1 MGIINGMTR
10 AASALRYWERRQE
23 IVANNLANA
32 DTDGFRAQRT
42 FARALGDAVPVAQ
55 TAMDTRAGSL
65 QQTGNPLDVALGGD
79 GFLVVDTA
87 QGERFT
93 RNGSFRLDDSN
104 RLVDQSGNAV
114 LGEGG
119 PITLPQ
125 DPGTVTIDGA
135 GAVMVDGK
143 QVAKLR
149 VETVP
154 PGTEMAHEGG
164 TFLVPDASRTP
175 LADSARSVRQ
185 GYLEESNV
193 NPLTSMVDMIDIQR
207 SYVAVQ
213 RTMVTLDSIRQTI
226 SNDLGKP
233 V

>member
-32 DTDGFRAQRT
+32 DTNGFRAQRT
-42 FARALGDAVPVAQ
+42 FALALGDAVPVAQ
-55 TAMDTRAGSL
+55 TAMDTRAGAL
-65 QQTGNPLDVALGGD
+65 KQTGNPLDVALGGD
-79 GFLVVDTA
+79 GYFVVSTP

-93 RNGSFRLDDSN
+93 RSGSFRLDPSN
-104 RLVDQSGNAV
+104 RLVDQDGNAV
-114 LGEGG
+114 LGESG
-119 PITLPQ
+119 PITLP
-125 DPGTVTIDGA
+125 PGTVSIDGA
-135 GAVMVDGK
+135 GGVKVDGK
-143 QVAKLR
+143 QIGKLR

-154 PGTEMAHEGG
+154 PGTEMAHEAG
-164 TFLVPDASRTP
+164 TLLVPGASRTA
-175 LADSARSVRQ
+175 LDDGARSVRQ
-185 GYLEESNV
+185 GFLEESNV

-213 RTMVTLDSIRQTI
+213 RTMVTLDGIRQTI

>member
-32 DTDGFRAQRT
+32 DTNGFRAQRT

-55 TAMDTRAGSL
+55 TAMDTQAGSL
-65 QQTGNPLDVALGGD
+65 KQTGNPLDVALGGD
-79 GFLVVDTA
+79 GYFVVSTP

-93 RNGSFRLDDSN
+93 RNGSFRLDPSH
-104 RLVDQSGNAV
+104 RLVDQDGNAV

-119 PITLPQ
+119 PLTLP
-125 DPGTVTIDGA
+125 PGTVSVDGA
-135 GAVMVDGK
+135 GGVKVDGK
-143 QVAKLR
+143 QIGKLR

-154 PGTEMAHEGG
+154 PGTQMAHEAG
-164 TFLVPDASRTP
+164 TLLVPDASRTA
-175 LADSARSVRQ
+175 LDDSARSVRQ
-185 GYLEESNV
+185 GFLEESNV

-213 RTMVTLDSIRQTI
+213 RTMVTLDGIRQTI

>member
-32 DTDGFRAQRT
+32 DTNGFRAQRT
-42 FARALGDAVPVAQ
+42 FASALGDAVPVAQ
-55 TAMDTRAGSL
+55 TAMDARAGSL
-65 QQTGNPLDVALGGD
+65 KQTGNPLDVALGGD
-79 GFLVVDTA
+79 GYFVVNTA
-87 QGERFT
+87 QGERLT
-93 RNGSFRLDDSN
+93 RSGSFRLDESN
-104 RLVDQSGNAV
+104 RLVDQDGNAV

-125 DPGTVTIDGA
+125 GTVSIDGA
-135 GAVMVDGK
+135 GGVKVDGK
-143 QVAKLR
+143 QVGKLR

-154 PGTEMAHEGG
+154 QGTQLQHEGG
-164 TFLVPDASRTP
+164 TRFLPDPSRTA
-175 LADSARSVRQ
+175 LADTARSLRQ

-213 RTMVTLDSIRQTI
+213 RTMVTLDGIRQTI

>member
-1 MGIINGMTR
+1 
-10 AASALRYWERRQE
+10 
-23 IVANNLANA
+23 
-32 DTDGFRAQRT
+32 
-42 FARALGDAVPVAQ
+42 
-55 TAMDTRAGSL
+55 
-65 QQTGNPLDVALGGD
+65 
-79 GFLVVDTA
+79 
-87 QGERFT
+87 
-93 RNGSFRLDDSN
+93 
-104 RLVDQSGNAV
+104 
-114 LGEGG
+114 G

-213 RTMVTLDSIRQTI
+213 RTMVTL
-226 SNDLGKP
+226 
-233 V
+233 

>member
-10 AASALRYWERRQE
+10 AANALRYWERRQE
-23 IVANNLANA
+23 VVANNLANA
-32 DTDGFRAQRT
+32 DTNGFRAQRT

-55 TAMDTRAGSL
+55 TAMDTQAGSL
-65 QQTGNPLDVALGGD
+65 KQTGNPLDVALGGD
-79 GFLVVDTA
+79 GYFVVNTP

-93 RNGSFRLDDSN
+93 RSGSFRLDPSN
-104 RLVDQSGNAV
+104 RLVDQDGNAV

-119 PITLPQ
+119 PITLP
-125 DPGTVTIDGA
+125 PGTVSIDGA
-135 GAVMVDGK
+135 GGVKVDGK
-143 QVAKLR
+143 QIGKLR

-154 PGTEMAHEGG
+154 QGTQMAHEAG
-164 TFLVPDASRTP
+164 TLLVPDASRTA
-175 LADSARSVRQ
+175 LDDSARSVRQ
-185 GYLEESNV
+185 GFLEESNV

-213 RTMVTLDSIRQTI
+213 RTMVTLDGIRQTI